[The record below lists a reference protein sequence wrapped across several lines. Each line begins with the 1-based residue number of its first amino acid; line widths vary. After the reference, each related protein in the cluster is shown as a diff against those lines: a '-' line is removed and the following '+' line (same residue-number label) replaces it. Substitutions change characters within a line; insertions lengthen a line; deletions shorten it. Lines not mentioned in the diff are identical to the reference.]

1 MEKFKASVSENI
13 GDIGCE
19 HLSHL
24 IQEAY
29 FLKQEKERIEL
40 KLKNL
45 HENIITFANF
55 SEGKKTVTL
64 PCQLALTAK
73 VSIREN
79 LKWSQEKLSRL
90 KSILGESQFSKLFKT
105 EYKHNSKQVLDNF
118 IDYAPKK
125 FKEPLLNSFTIQ
137 TSYSVSIEKI

>member
-1 MEKFKASVSENI
+1 MEKFKASVSANSGEINS
-13 GDIGCE
+13 E
-19 HLSHL
+19 HLSYL

-29 FLKQEKERIEL
+29 FLKQEKERIES

-45 HENIITFANF
+45 YESIITFANF

-64 PCQLALTAK
+64 PSQLALTAK
-73 VSIREN
+73 VSIRES
-79 LKWSQEKLSRL
+79 LKWNQEKLCNL
-90 KSILGESQFSKLFKT
+90 KNVMGEHQFSKLFKS

-125 FKEPLLNSFTIQ
+125 LKEPLLDSFTIQ
-137 TSYSVSIEKI
+137 SSYSVSIEKN